1 LKETS
6 RGGESGRTLR
16 LRNVLVFGQVSLAV
30 VLTVAA
36 VLLARSFVRMGSVDP
51 GFRAENLLI
60 ADVALSQ
67 SKYTSWQQVNALHRK
82 MLETVRNVPGVSSAH
97 LAYDHPFE
105 LNWTTGF
112 SIVERPS
119 EKRDTVQLRIVTPG
133 YFADLGRTLTAGR
146 EFGEHEDPGRPGVAV
161 VNESFVRRYFA
172 DGNAVGKTI
181 LSDGASYVWRG
192 QVPTRF
198 EIVGVVND
206 VHPPG
211 LDGRRE
217 PFLYVSAFQFPLR
230 GMTILVR
237 TQIEPAAVAA
247 TLRRIAAKLDPE
259 LPIAGVRSI
268 QSIAAQ
274 AVAQPRLNVVLMSI
288 FSALGLLLALVGVYG
303 LVALWVGA
311 RVREFGVRIAL
322 GAGRAAVTGMVLR
335 RAALLIVPGIA
346 AGIAGALALSRILQ
360 TQLYGVS
367 AADPLTYAAVPL
379 AIAGAGLLACLA
391 PARRATRVD
400 PVEVLRS
407 E

>member
-1 LKETS
+1 
-6 RGGESGRTLR
+6 
-16 LRNVLVFGQVSLAV
+16 
-30 VLTVAA
+30 
-36 VLLARSFVRMGSVDP
+36 
-51 GFRAENLLI
+51 
-60 ADVALSQ
+60 
-67 SKYTSWQQVNALHRK
+67 
-82 MLETVRNVPGVSSAH
+82 
-97 LAYDHPFE
+97 
-105 LNWTTGF
+105 
-112 SIVERPS
+112 
-119 EKRDTVQLRIVTPG
+119 
-133 YFADLGRTLTAGR
+133 
-146 EFGEHEDPGRPGVAV
+146 V

-322 GAGRAAVTGMVLR
+322 GASTGEVLGLVARDAIRLAVIGVGLGT
-335 RAALLIVPGIA
+335 
-346 AGIAGALALSRILQ
+346 AGAFALTRLLAG
-360 TQLYGVS
+360 QLYGVAPLDPFVFAG
-367 AADPLTYAAVPL
+367 AAALLAAVAL
-379 AIAGAGLLACLA
+379 AAALL
-391 PARRATRVD
+391 PALRAARTD
-400 PVEVLRS
+400 PMEALRW